1 MEICAYMLTIDGI
14 YGKDSNDR
22 RSHFT
27 QTKPNQCVTSGH
39 SGSDKVRPS
48 SYDVVRRLLRRRR
61 ASGPVRIQRSI
72 KNEDRDSKFDRDSR
86 SFLFFVSL
94 FLISGVKKLREVG
107 VNGFCK

>member
-14 YGKDSNDR
+14 YGKDSDDR

-48 SYDVVRRLLRRRR
+48 NYDVVRRRSSSSSSKR
-61 ASGPVRIQRSI
+61 AG
-72 KNEDRDSKFDRDSR
+72 KNSTIDQE
-86 SFLFFVSL
+86 
-94 FLISGVKKLREVG
+94 
-107 VNGFCK
+107 